1 MVCLLKAIEGLE
13 TTVELRGE
21 KEVTGKIIHV
31 DGYMNITMKYVTF
44 KSLSQEK
51 KFVDFFVNGRNIR
64 YVHIPDEIDMKQ
76 AMEATIQKFCT
87 RSANLRVNQE
97 IKDRAW
103 EKLRKKENIA
113 KSVTFVRRQSDS
125 TKPTP

>member
-113 KSVTFVRRQSDS
+113 KSNFCQEA
-125 TKPTP
+125 KWQY